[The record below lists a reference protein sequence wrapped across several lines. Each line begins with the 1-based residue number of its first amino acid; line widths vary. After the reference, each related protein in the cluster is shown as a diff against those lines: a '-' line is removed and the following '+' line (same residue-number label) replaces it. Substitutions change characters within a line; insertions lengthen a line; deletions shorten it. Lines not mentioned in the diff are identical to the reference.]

1 MEAVKEKYLAHN
13 GATWRVIKETALS
26 YEICYQNKFIRI
38 KKFAIGKNK
47 YWQLVERERKR
58 TNAN

>member
-1 MEAVKEKYLAHN
+1 MEGVKEKYLAHN

-38 KKFAIGKNK
+38 KKFAIGKNR
-47 YWQLVERERKR
+47 YWQLVEREKKV
-58 TNAN
+58 

>member
-1 MEAVKEKYLAHN
+1 MEDVKEKYLAHN

-47 YWQLVERERKR
+47 YWQLVEREKK
-58 TNAN
+58 TNKF